1 MLLVA
6 DIFQEMVGIVQL
18 NIYKQKQDLVQ
29 QFLKLEKQLSRAT
42 DRKIPA
48 SPDKVVRK
56 KKKKTSYNWKQD
68 KVGKKDKV
76 VEKNKVVKKEVKK
89 KKKKVE
95 AIQKQ
100 KPLSTEGKNK
110 KRETIA
116 TSQLVKLIQ
125 EGKMSEPQLLALV
138 ESGKVTEDQIIAMA
152 SDEIKPLDE
161 QKNAN
166 GKKVTRSSKND
177 LNKKM

>member
-1 MLLVA
+1 MH
-6 DIFQEMVGIVQL
+6 L
-18 NIYKQKQDLVQ
+18 NSNYF
-29 QFLKLEKQLSRAT
+29 FLFSMRVY
-42 DRKIPA
+42 I
-48 SPDKVVRK
+48 
-56 KKKKTSYNWKQD
+56 
-68 KVGKKDKV
+68 
-76 VEKNKVVKKEVKK
+76 
-89 KKKKVE
+89 
-95 AIQKQ
+95 
-100 KPLSTEGKNK
+100 
-110 KRETIA
+110 
-116 TSQLVKLIQ
+116 SQLVKLIQ